1 MGQSQRVGQTL
12 DSAVKIGKYFTGMIR
27 NESYRLFRA
36 KGQRLV
42 LRKCEWNF
50 TVKLNYKVNSRME
63 YINSFFVSEMKA
75 SKRWEWTSLLFFCRG
90 AQDEEGRVYMQ
101 TKMEENPLQTLWHPK
116 ASEMVIRTIVPLQ
129 HYQTYEQ
136 RCLPPGS
143 TDVIACNACDSKYRL
158 PSDWYV
164 QIGPTQDSP
173 VYSRCKG
180 Q

>member
-1 MGQSQRVGQTL
+1 M

-75 SKRWEWTSLLFFCRG
+75 SKR
-90 AQDEEGRVYMQ
+90 
-101 TKMEENPLQTLWHPK
+101 
-116 ASEMVIRTIVPLQ
+116 
-129 HYQTYEQ
+129 
-136 RCLPPGS
+136 
-143 TDVIACNACDSKYRL
+143 
-158 PSDWYV
+158 
-164 QIGPTQDSP
+164 
-173 VYSRCKG
+173 
-180 Q
+180 